1 MKIENLIKKRI
12 EIAEKRILEI
22 IKSGDIQM
30 LSENE
35 KYQINGF
42 YEEKSKNRLETAKI
56 IYNASKKADKNNFNV
71 SAGYRDYAEAVAAA
85 YYSMYYI
92 VHSFLALKYKKKLK
106 EQLRG
111 VHAIT
116 EYIILY
122 YLVKTNKLAKHLYEE
137 YIKTF
142 ETTAKIHNITIEDFQ
157 ERAYRYAEKY
167 DQSREAREIFTYNVT
182 PNVEEFNAEQAINT
196 AEEFINTIRQLMI

>member
-1 MKIENLIKKRI
+1 MRIENLIRKKI
-12 EIAEKRILEI
+12 EIAEKRILELI
-22 IKSGDIQM
+22 ESGDIQL

-35 KYQINGF
+35 KYQISGF
-42 YEEKSKNRLETAKI
+42 YEEKSKNRLETAKLI
-56 IYNASKKADKNNFNV
+56 FNASKKADKKNFNV
-71 SAGYRDYAEAVAAA
+71 SAEYRDYAETVAAA

-92 VHSFLALKYKKKLK
+92 IHSFLALKYKKKLK
-106 EQLRG
+106 ERLRG
-111 VHAIT
+111 VHVIT

-122 YLVKTNKLAKHLYEE
+122 YLIKTNKLAKHLYEE

-142 ETTAKIHNITIEDFQ
+142 ETTAKIHNLTIEDFQ

-167 DQSREAREIFTYNVT
+167 DKSKEAREIFTYNIT
-182 PNVEEFNAEQAINT
+182 LSVEEFNAEQAINT